1 MEGLQTE
8 LSTEL
13 EGNAKC
19 ALAMHSLSN
28 LILCNGLRT
37 GAAHT
42 RYQVLLFEKGTGTL
56 KPAWSD

>member
-37 GAAHT
+37 GAAHDI
-42 RYQVLLFEKGTGTL
+42 RFCFL
-56 KPAWSD
+56 KRASAR